1 MDKSSSE
8 TPQVSAETAD
18 STVSASRAPQRRGK
32 RAAHKA
38 DLGREREEN
47 TSRGSQEESCA
58 RRKWLNPPEKG
69 PCKLR
74 GSVSSAS
81 FLRKLREIVDSDRFQ
96 SIWWSDDG
104 NIIVIE
110 ENLFKSEVLGRKGLL
125 RVFNIINMINFIQQ
139 LHLHKFF
146 ITECD
151 LPASASRAKLSVA
164 GAMPASGEL
173 LCYYSP
179 YFQRDYPHLQW
190 KFKRS
195 IVIRRRVP
203 AAFPPEL
210 DVKEDHLSS
219 SPKRQPGPAASAGSE
234 PCGSSQEAAPAAS
247 AAPAFHAASPEPNG
261 PPPPEPN
268 GPPPPEPNGPPPPW
282 LGPDSGAGGDGVG
295 RQHNLCYRQYR

>member
-18 STVSASRAPQRRGK
+18 STVSASRAPQRQGK

-47 TSRGSQEESCA
+47 TSRGSQEESCVK
-58 RRKWLNPPEKG
+58 RKRLNPLEKG

-81 FLRKLREIVDSDRFQ
+81 FLRKLWEIVDSDRFQ

-110 ENLFKSEVLGRKGLL
+110 ENLFRTEVLGTTGPLSA
-125 RVFNIINMINFIQQ
+125 FNIGSMITFIRW

-146 ITECD
+146 ITEAD
-151 LPASASRAKLSVA
+151 LPTLASRAKVSAA

-179 YFQRDYPHLQW
+179 YFQRDYPHLQR

-195 IVIRRRVP
+195 TVIRRRVP

-247 AAPAFHAASPEPNG
+247 AAPAS
-261 PPPPEPN
+261 
-268 GPPPPEPNGPPPPW
+268 PEPNGPPPPW